1 MLLQGHAVSGIGGA
15 LYVAGRLA
23 AGLETW
29 RMQGDTCSFTVL
41 PDTVDP
47 MWQYGKVSHLS
58 LFYFGKHWVY
68 TVQSGFIADRR
79 VVFQWPS
86 WGRFPYAPGAR
97 LPML

>member
-1 MLLQGHAVSGIGGA
+1 
-15 LYVAGRLA
+15 
-23 AGLETW
+23 
-29 RMQGDTCSFTVL
+29 
-41 PDTVDP
+41 